1 MSMGEF
7 MTKAF
12 PVELAL
18 SQARDEGD
26 FCFFFKLGF
35 SAKNLKVNICQMY
48 GLFVGCLGAYRAY
61 RAYIQDCHLFWESM
75 MRPYFG
81 HVQS

>member
-1 MSMGEF
+1 MATGDDYIYMLDEEVRLSLRNWHDEQRRVRIMSMGEF

-26 FCFFFKLGF
+26 FFFQIGILSQKISRLI
-35 SAKNLKVNICQMY
+35 SAKCKVS
-48 GLFVGCLGAYRAY
+48 LWGA
-61 RAYIQDCHLFWESM
+61 
-75 MRPYFG
+75 
-81 HVQS
+81 